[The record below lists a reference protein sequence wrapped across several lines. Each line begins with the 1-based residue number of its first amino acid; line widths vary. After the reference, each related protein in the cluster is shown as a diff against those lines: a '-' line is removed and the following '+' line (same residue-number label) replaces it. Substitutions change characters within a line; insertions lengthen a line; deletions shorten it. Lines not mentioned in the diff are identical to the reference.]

1 MKEAAYA
8 GRAGAGSVQAADR
21 GEREFSL
28 STLSFNHVSILSV
41 QKINFIKNVEIVC
54 PAFFLD

>member
-8 GRAGAGSVQAADR
+8 GRAGAGSVQAADW

-41 QKINFIKNVEIVC
+41 QKINFIKNVDIVC
-54 PAFFLD
+54 PAFF